1 MKSIPTFTLAF
12 AFAIAHKLYSNYVF
26 KLSPYMV
33 TAFAVFLL
41 SLFVEIRRKAIS
53 GVGCRSPPANLN
65 FFEKFRLEETKVF
78 DNTNPYTIR
87 FEETDGRKRYFVA
100 FTDGQGNFRETE
112 VTKAVYMEF
121 CHFIKRERNL
131 RRSDERHLEQSELTE
146 ETLCRRA
153 IHKPKPVDEA
163 VNDTIRME
171 QLNRA
176 IMELPEIQR
185 RRFML
190 HFDLGLTYEQIG
202 EIEGCTKMP
211 VKRSIDRAIEK
222 ILLALKNF

>member
-1 MKSIPTFTLAF
+1 MLAF
-12 AFAIAHKLYSNYVF
+12 AFAIAHKLYFNNVF
-26 KLSPYMV
+26 QLSPYVV

-53 GVGCRSPPANLN
+53 GVGCRSPPANLD
-65 FFEKFRLEETKVF
+65 FSKKFRLEETKVF

-100 FTDGQGNFRETE
+100 FTDEQGNFRETE

-153 IHKPKPVDEA
+153 VHKPKPVDEA

-171 QLNRA
+171 RLNRA

-202 EIEGCTKMP
+202 EMEGCTKMP
-211 VKRSIDRAIEK
+211 IKRSIDRAIEK
-222 ILLALKNF
+222 IRLELKNF

>member
-1 MKSIPTFTLAF
+1 M
-12 AFAIAHKLYSNYVF
+12 
-26 KLSPYMV
+26 
-33 TAFAVFLL
+33 
-41 SLFVEIRRKAIS
+41 SLFVKTQDKPNS

-65 FFEKFRLEETKVF
+65 FQKFRLEETEVF

-112 VTKAVYMEF
+112 VSKAVYMEF

-153 IHKPKPVDEA
+153 VHKPKPVDDA
-163 VNDTIRME
+163 VNDNIRME
-171 QLNRA
+171 RLNRA
-176 IMELPEIQR
+176 IMELPEIQK

-202 EIEGCTKMP
+202 AMEGCTKMP
-211 VKRSIDRAIEK
+211 IKRSIDRAIEK
-222 ILLALKNF
+222 IRLALKNF

>member
-1 MKSIPTFTLAF
+1 MRFF
-12 AFAIAHKLYSNYVF
+12 FCR
-26 KLSPYMV
+26 
-33 TAFAVFLL
+33 FLQEYGT
-41 SLFVEIRRKAIS
+41 SLFLAWDAV
-53 GVGCRSPPANLN
+53 L
-65 FFEKFRLEETKVF
+65 RLPIWIFQKNSDWRNQKVF

-153 IHKPKPVDEA
+153 VHKPRPIDEA
-163 VNDTIRME
+163 VNDRHH
-171 QLNRA
+171 R
-176 IMELPEIQR
+176 
-185 RRFML
+185 
-190 HFDLGLTYEQIG
+190 
-202 EIEGCTKMP
+202 
-211 VKRSIDRAIEK
+211 
-222 ILLALKNF
+222 

>member
-1 MKSIPTFTLAF
+1 MRF
-12 AFAIAHKLYSNYVF
+12 
-26 KLSPYMV
+26 
-33 TAFAVFLL
+33 FL
-41 SLFVEIRRKAIS
+41 
-53 GVGCRSPPANLN
+53 CRFLQ
-65 FFEKFRLEETKVF
+65 ETEVF

-112 VTKAVYMEF
+112 VTKTVYMEF

-153 IHKPKPVDEA
+153 VHKPKPVDEA
-163 VNDTIRME
+163 VSDTIRME
-171 QLNRA
+171 RLNRA

-190 HFDLGLTYEQIG
+190 HFDLSLTYEQIRG
-202 EIEGCTKMP
+202 QTHNGKDYQAWRYIFRCIKYRCRLQTEFQKG
-211 VKRSIDRAIEK
+211 RA
-222 ILLALKNF
+222 LLLYRTNPYEYIIARWC

>member
-1 MKSIPTFTLAF
+1 LRF
-12 AFAIAHKLYSNYVF
+12 
-26 KLSPYMV
+26 
-33 TAFAVFLL
+33 FL
-41 SLFVEIRRKAIS
+41 
-53 GVGCRSPPANLN
+53 CRFLQ
-65 FFEKFRLEETKVF
+65 ETEVF

-153 IHKPKPVDEA
+153 VNKPKPVDEA

-171 QLNRA
+171 RLNRA

-190 HFDLGLTYEQIG
+190 HFDLGLTYEQIRG
-202 EIEGCTKMP
+202 QTHNGKDYQAWRYIFRCIKYRCRLQTEFQKGRT
-211 VKRSIDRAIEK
+211 
-222 ILLALKNF
+222 LLLYRTNPNEYIIARWC